1 MPYTPDKPPLPETSD
16 QLRARIPG
24 WGVDADPK
32 DRPSVPRERV
42 VPADLAESDFPERQ
56 QEKWPRERSIE
67 HETLPPVFGTSC
79 PPKGLSG
86 VLRKVAYA
94 RYSEG
99 RAAHWLILLAADRV
113 DAIESHLTSFASLRP
128 DNPITETGVL
138 SEFSRHGFSSRFGRG
153 RADVKHQA
161 LDPIIVAGPWLL
173 AAVVAYRTARR
184 VAKVRRT

>member
-1 MPYTPDKPPLPETSD
+1 M
-16 QLRARIPG
+16 
-24 WGVDADPK
+24 
-32 DRPSVPRERV
+32 
-42 VPADLAESDFPERQ
+42 
-56 QEKWPRERSIE
+56 
-67 HETLPPVFGTSC
+67 
-79 PPKGLSG
+79 
-86 VLRKVAYA
+86 RKLAYA

-113 DAIESHLTSFASLRP
+113 DAVESHLRSFASLHP